1 MEDKTV
7 EKKKE
12 IKSTKPAKAPKAT
25 AKRVLM
31 IVYIVLVAIAVLIVA
46 LYCFWKFGVKP
57 PDIPNNNDPTP
68 PAISASVKPAGPTG
82 GVDEPDPT
90 QPVSE
95 RRPEVYTCLIIGIDR
110 ISSST
115 DTIMVATFDVPNK
128 KVGLVSIPRDT
139 VVRRDYHNGGLN
151 KVNAAYALGGVK
163 QLDQE
168 LEELLGIPIDY
179 YVKIDVRAFEKLVNA
194 VGGVEFDVPRDMD
207 YDDPEQD
214 LHIHLKAGY
223 QKLNGEQAMG
233 LVRFRQDNYGNDSFG
248 DVGRTGVQQAFLKSM
263 LSQVMSGADVTSIPG
278 LFDVLLNHVETD
290 ADLNA
295 ALYFGKALLGMDLDG
310 GIETETLPANW
321 HSPYMWVEEEEALAV
336 INKLLNPFNY
346 EITADMVEFHKR

>member
-1 MEDKTV
+1 
-7 EKKKE
+7 
-12 IKSTKPAKAPKAT
+12 
-25 AKRVLM
+25 M

-57 PDIPNNNDPTP
+57 PDIPSSDDPTP
-68 PAISASVKPAGPTG
+68 PVISSSMKPVEPTG
-82 GVDEPDPT
+82 GADVPDPT
-90 QPVSE
+90 QPVSG
-95 RRPEVYTCLIIGIDR
+95 RREEVYTCLIFGIDR
-110 ISSST
+110 VSQST
-115 DTIMVATFDVPNK
+115 DTIMVATFDVPNQK
-128 KVGLVSIPRDT
+128 IGLVSIPRDT
-139 VVRRDYHNGGLN
+139 VVRRDYHSGGLN

-163 QLDQE
+163 QLDRE

-179 YVKIDVRAFEKLVNA
+179 YVKIDLRAFEKLVNA
-194 VGGVEFDVPRDMD
+194 VGGVEFNVPRDMD
-207 YDDPEQD
+207 YDDPAQD

-263 LSQVMSGADVTSIPG
+263 LSQVLSGADVTSIPG
-278 LFDVLLNHVETD
+278 LIDVLLNHVETD

-295 ALYFGKALLGMDLDG
+295 SLYFGKKLLGMDLDG
-310 GIETETLPANW
+310 GIETDTLPASW
-321 HSPYMWVEEEEALAV
+321 HSPYMWVEEEEALTV
-336 INKLLNPFNY
+336 INEQLNPFNY